1 VSVAEHL
8 ASQQLVVV
16 TGKGGVG
23 KTTLAAVLGRLLAAV
38 GRRVLL
44 LEVDPRESLHQLL
57 GVPPSGG
64 ETIEAGP
71 RLWLQ
76 NLQPRAV
83 IEGLV
88 REKVPV
94 PMIAKKIIG
103 SPVFQ
108 HFVDGAPGLREMAV
122 LGYALRAVR
131 GEYRRKVDMVVLDA
145 PATGHGASMLSAPML
160 LAEAIGGGQIGAMAA
175 DLAGF
180 IADPSRC
187 GVVLGALAE
196 EMPVQEAIE
205 LIALLNDRMS
215 RPPEVVIVNA
225 LHPPL
230 PPAKARPPAGLAPAV
245 ALWSR
250 RREANER
257 ELQRLR
263 SCWKGPLVR
272 LPLLPLDP
280 GPALLA
286 GLQDRLRAE
295 LDRLGAG
302 S

>member
-23 KTTLAAVLGRLLAAV
+23 KTTLSAVLGRLLAAV

-64 ETIEAGP
+64 EIIEAGP

-76 NLQPRAV
+76 NLQPRLV

-94 PMIAKKIIG
+94 PMIAKKIIR

-160 LAEAIGGGQIGAMAA
+160 LAGAIGGGQIGEMAA
-175 DLAGF
+175 DLARF

-187 GVVLGALAE
+187 GVVLGTHAE

-205 LIALLNDRMS
+205 LIALLDERMS

-230 PPAKARPPAGLAPAV
+230 PPAKPRPPAGLAAAV
-245 ALWSR
+245 DLWRR
-250 RREANER
+250 RREVNER

-263 SCWKGPLVR
+263 GRWTGPLVR

-286 GLQDRLRAE
+286 GLQDHLRTE
-295 LDRLGAG
+295 LDQAG
-302 S
+302 QGS